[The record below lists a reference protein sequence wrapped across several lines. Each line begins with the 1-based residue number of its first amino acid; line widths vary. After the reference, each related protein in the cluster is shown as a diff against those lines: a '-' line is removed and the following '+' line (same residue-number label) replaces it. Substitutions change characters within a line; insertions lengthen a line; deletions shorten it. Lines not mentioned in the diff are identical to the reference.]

1 MEYDEKY
8 SKWKN
13 WNIFGEIPKEEKL
26 FFDKYVKA
34 NLNQSAPIRILEI
47 GYGNGSFL
55 RYGSKLGWEMLGTE
69 VNQNLLKLAR
79 ENNYK
84 VFEGNEYETLGEN
97 HFECVC
103 AFDVLEHLDQKAL
116 EKLFRNVKKLLKPG
130 GLFIARF
137 PNGDSPFGLYNQNGD
152 FTHIS
157 FLGTVAISSLCKTA
171 EYESLKINGQKK
183 VNGKSGVLYFLYH
196 YIAVAIIKVL
206 SLAISFLFPQFKD
219 DKFFS
224 PNLVMVAQKSLND

>member
-55 RYGSKLGWEMLGTE
+55 RYGSNLGWEMLGTE

-84 VFEGNEYETLGEN
+84 VFEGNEYEKLGEN

-116 EKLFRNVKKLLKPG
+116 EKLFRNAYFFFRHCCNK
-130 GLFIARF
+130 R
-137 PNGDSPFGLYNQNGD
+137 
-152 FTHIS
+152 
-157 FLGTVAISSLCKTA
+157 SL
-171 EYESLKINGQKK
+171 
-183 VNGKSGVLYFLYH
+183 
-196 YIAVAIIKVL
+196 
-206 SLAISFLFPQFKD
+206 
-219 DKFFS
+219 
-224 PNLVMVAQKSLND
+224 